1 MTWTIKYIEVYCEGE
16 LIRRVSLRKVAKSE
30 ANMQYKNLMREI
42 QQVAK
47 LSDKNYWVDLKV
59 E

>member
-1 MTWTIKYIEVYCEGE
+1 
-16 LIRRVSLRKVAKSE
+16 
-30 ANMQYKNLMREI
+30 MQYKNLMREI

-47 LSDKNYWVDLKV
+47 LSDKNYYVDLKV

>member
-1 MTWTIKYIEVYCEGE
+1 MIWTIKYIEVYCEGK

-30 ANMQYKNLMREI
+30 ANTQYKNLMREI

-47 LSDKNYWVDLKV
+47 LSDKNYYVDLKV

>member
-1 MTWTIKYIEVYCEGE
+1 MEVYCEGE

-47 LSDKNYWVDLKV
+47 LSDKNYYVDLKV